1 MYILYL
7 QLSNIPIF
15 LTPKITDY
23 ASYQFHRK
31 CICCRKTLKAFREG
45 KVDVLVATDA
55 FARGMDVVGV
65 GSVINYDMPTFTKT
79 YVHRAGRTAR
89 ADQTGRCFTL
99 MSKSQVR
106 NYFFLAT

>member
-1 MYILYL
+1 
-7 QLSNIPIF
+7 
-15 LTPKITDY
+15 
-23 ASYQFHRK
+23 
-31 CICCRKTLKAFREG
+31 
-45 KVDVLVATDA
+45 VLVATDA